1 MKKKNIYFINKKIYI
16 IFIIIFL
23 ILILIYHNHNKKCI
37 ISSFSKFI
45 KTFNLNLNHVEQN
58 KKIMTMGKKIL
69 YISRH
74 QGTMA
79 NFDYIAKHL
88 GFNITTLKPDYGY
101 RDKPKCFDKDKCLSF
116 VKEKCSEFDFII
128 ISDIIPDSYVY
139 ITNKCNKKIILE
151 ITNRFDAFVK
161 DQTYYKIFAQAV
173 KKKNVIVAE
182 NNPFEVYHACE
193 KNSFIP
199 NYYLIRPVGYPP
211 NNIFKKEHGEYH
223 DIVGTIFNPYYQ
235 TSRLLEEKLNKIN
248 LPYKRLPHKY
258 GGPLVLAT
266 YKAIIMLPYQVS
278 VMKMMEN
285 IRYGVPMIIPSEKLM
300 RKLIKG
306 KYSFAAKQ
314 LFNIPNGVRKYIEFY
329 NDEFRDLFI
338 YFDNFNDLPN
348 IIENTD
354 FIAIREKEK
363 KFMKYYEQKILK
375 MWAEVLDISYIKESK
390 ISDKKPLCNNKIFF

>member
-1 MKKKNIYFINKKIYI
+1 MKKKINIFINKKFYI
-16 IFIIIFL
+16 IIILF
-23 ILILIYHNHNKKCI
+23 ILINNNHNKKSN

-45 KTFNLNLNHVEQN
+45 KTFNQILHPVEHN
-58 KKIMTMGKKIL
+58 KKLLTMGKKIL

-74 QGTMA
+74 EGTIA

-88 GFNITTLKPDYGY
+88 GFNITLLKPDYGY
-101 RDKPKCFDKDKCLSF
+101 SGKPKCFEKDKCRSF

-128 ISDIIPDSYVY
+128 ISDIIPDSYIY
-139 ITNKCNKKIILE
+139 LTNKCNKKIILE
-151 ITNRFDAFVK
+151 ITNRFDYSVK
-161 DQTYYKIFAQAV
+161 DKTYYKVMAQAV
-173 KKKNVIVAE
+173 KKQNVIVAE

-193 KNSFIP
+193 KNIFIP
-199 NYYLIRPVGYPP
+199 NYYLIRPVGNPP
-211 NNIFKKEHGEYH
+211 NNIVKKEHGGYH
-223 DIVGTIFNPYYQ
+223 DIVGTIFNIYQ
-235 TSRLLEEKLNKIN
+235 PTSRLLEEKLNKIK

-258 GGPLVLAT
+258 GGPLILAT

-300 RKLIKG
+300 RELIKG
-306 KYSFAAKQ
+306 KYGFAAIQ

-348 IIENTD
+348 IIKNTD
-354 FIAIREKEK
+354 FKAIREKEK
-363 KFMKYYEQKILK
+363 KFMKSYEQKVLK
-375 MWAEVLDISYIKESK
+375 MWAEVLDISNIKESR
-390 ISDKKPLCNNKIFF
+390 ISDKEPLCNNKLFF